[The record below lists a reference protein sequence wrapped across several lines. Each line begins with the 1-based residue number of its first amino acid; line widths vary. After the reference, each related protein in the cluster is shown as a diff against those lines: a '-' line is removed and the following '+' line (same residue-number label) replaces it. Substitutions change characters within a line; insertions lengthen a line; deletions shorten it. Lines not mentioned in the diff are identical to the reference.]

1 VSDATHSVGDAS
13 SRQTD
18 AASNPET
25 PGRTPATCPECG
37 TGWSPH
43 TLSCPGCRRLVH
55 GARLKQLARAAESAL
70 SSGDPRRELGLRREI
85 VQLLPRGSRQ
95 HAAAL
100 ARAQELSK
108 TVSDGAPPSAAAK
121 GKVPKWLAGLGGLG
135 LLLWKFKWAAVFV
148 ATKGKFLLLGLTK
161 WQTFFSMAL
170 AMGVYWT
177 IWGWP
182 FAVGLV
188 LAIYV
193 HEMGHVAALR
203 HYGIA
208 ATAPMFIPGVGAF
221 VRLKQA
227 PLTPVEDARIGLAGP
242 LWGLG
247 AVFASY
253 GLFLVTGEPIFAA
266 IARAG
271 AWLNLFNLLPVW
283 QLDGARAFAALT
295 RKQRGIAAIG
305 LIALWFLTGD
315 FLLLIIGGIAAF
327 RAWRSDA
334 PSATDT
340 RGLVAFLVVAAAL
353 AAMAAIDVPG
363 LETVLPN

>member
-1 VSDATHSVGDAS
+1 MTQAEVPQAPQA
-13 SRQTD
+13 RPQP
-18 AASNPET
+18 PEL
-25 PGRTPATCPECG
+25 CPECG
-37 TGWSPH
+37 TRWSAN
-43 TLSCPGCRRLVH
+43 TLSCPRCRRLVH
-55 GARLKQLARAAESAL
+55 GARLKQLARDATSAKARDDASAEL
-70 SSGDPRRELGLRREI
+70 SLRREI
-85 VQLLPRGSRQ
+85 VQLLPQGSKQ
-95 HAAAL
+95 HASAL
-100 ARAQELSK
+100 ARARELSK
-108 TVSDGAPPSAAAK
+108 VVSKSGGQSPK
-121 GKVPKWLAGLGGLG
+121 TKRKMPKWLAALGGVG
-135 LLLWKFKWAAVFV
+135 LLIWKFKFAAVFIL
-148 ATKGKFLLLGLTK
+148 TKGKFLLLGLTK
-161 WQTFFSMAL
+161 WQTFLSMAL

-227 PLTPVEDARIGLAGP
+227 PLSPIEDARIGLAGP

-253 GLFLVTGEPIFAA
+253 GLFVVTGEPIFAA

-271 AWLNLFNLLPVW
+271 AWLNLFNLVPVW

-295 RKQRGIAAIG
+295 RKQRWWAAAG
-305 LIALWFLTGD
+305 LFALWFLTGD
-315 FLLLIIGGIAAF
+315 FLLLIVGAVAVF
-327 RAWRSDA
+327 RAWKGAA
-334 PSATDT
+334 PREPDT
-340 RGLVAFLVVAAAL
+340 RGLIAFLLVAAAL
-353 AAMAAIDVPG
+353 AGMAAIQVPG
-363 LETVLPN
+363 L

>member
-1 VSDATHSVGDAS
+1 MRPDL
-13 SRQTD
+13 
-18 AASNPET
+18 
-25 PGRTPATCPECG
+25 CPECG
-37 TGWSPH
+37 TRWSET
-43 TLSCPGCRRLVH
+43 TLSCPGCHRLVH
-55 GARLKQLARAAESAL
+55 GPRLKQLARDAAAAKARGDAGAEL
-70 SSGDPRRELGLRREI
+70 SLRRDI
-85 VQLLPRGSRQ
+85 VQLLPRGSKQ

-100 ARAQELSK
+100 ARARELSE
-108 TVSDGAPPSAAAK
+108 TVSKSGQKPGQKSGQGSAGEK
-121 GKVPKWLAGLGGLG
+121 RKVPKWLAALGGIG
-135 LLLWKFKWAAVFV
+135 LLIWKFKFAAVFIL
-148 ATKGKFLLLGLTK
+148 TKGKFLLLGLTK
-161 WQTFFSMAL
+161 WQTFLSMAL

-247 AVFASY
+247 AVLACY
-253 GLFLVTGEPIFAA
+253 GIFLATGEPIFAA

-271 AWLNLFNLLPVW
+271 AWLNLFNLVPVW

-295 RKQRGIAAIG
+295 RKQRWWAAAG
-305 LIALWFLTGD
+305 LFVLWFLTGD
-315 FLLLIIGGIAAF
+315 FLLIIIGGVAVF
-327 RAWRSDA
+327 RAWTSTA
-334 PSATDT
+334 PSEPDK
-340 RGLVAFLVVAAAL
+340 RGLIAFLIVAAAL
-353 AAMAAIDVPG
+353 AGMAAINVPG
-363 LETVLPN
+363 LGLPLSG